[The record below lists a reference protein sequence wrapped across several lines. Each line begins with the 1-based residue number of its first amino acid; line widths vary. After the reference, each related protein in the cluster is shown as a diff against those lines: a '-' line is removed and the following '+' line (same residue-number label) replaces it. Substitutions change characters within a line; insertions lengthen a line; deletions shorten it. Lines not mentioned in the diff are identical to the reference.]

1 MVVMNFTES
10 RTWSQVKDCIYYL
23 GEEGGADVNAVSLVG
38 ATNFTLSGLIL
49 PFAGWENTSSH
60 CSRSQ

>member
-38 ATNFTLSGLIL
+38 ATNFTLS
-49 PFAGWENTSSH
+49 
-60 CSRSQ
+60 RD